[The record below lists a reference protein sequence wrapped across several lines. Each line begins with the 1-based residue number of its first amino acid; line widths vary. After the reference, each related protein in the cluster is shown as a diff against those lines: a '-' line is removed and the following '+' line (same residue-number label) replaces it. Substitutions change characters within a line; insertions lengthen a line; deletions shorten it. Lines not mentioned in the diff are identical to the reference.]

1 MRSRSAVEVLLGDV
15 WKPRRILQQVLPRPK
30 PGKYG
35 WTPSSSRYTD
45 RLAVGPFMID
55 MPGTQVLFFRYSGL
69 KGY

>member
-30 PGKYG
+30 QGKYG
-35 WTPSSSRYTD
+35 WPPSSSRYTD

-55 MPGTQVLFFRYSGL
+55 MPGTQILFFRYPGL